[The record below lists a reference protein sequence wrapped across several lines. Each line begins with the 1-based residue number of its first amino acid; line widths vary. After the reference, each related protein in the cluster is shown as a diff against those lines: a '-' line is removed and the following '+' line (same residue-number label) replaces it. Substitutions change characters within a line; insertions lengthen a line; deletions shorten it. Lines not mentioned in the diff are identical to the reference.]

1 MQKPKIGI
9 YTQRYHYPVN
19 TFILRQISGVQNSFE
34 PIVLSSTKSVIEGPS
49 PSYKIFEKEK
59 NTFGRLY
66 RVYKKITGNYVALS
80 GSQMKFFERIITQND
95 IEFIHAHYGPS
106 GIEIFPLAK
115 KMKMPLLVSFHGYD
129 ASFLLRNQKYTK
141 QLQELFEYARIIAV
155 SNYMANKLI
164 EAGAKSDNIFL
175 LYYGVPVENKFVARK
190 SLSEKLR
197 NKEEIKFLQISGF
210 EEKKG
215 HIYTVQAF
223 KEFLKYY
230 SNCKLVF
237 GGGGSLMPT
246 IEKLC
251 SDLELKEKIL
261 FLGAIKPDR
270 VYDVMADS
278 DIFLHHSVT
287 AQSGDQEG
295 IPNVIMEAMATGLPV
310 ISTFHSGIPELIDDG
325 INGYLVEEKNIAQ
338 YTDKMKEA
346 LNSTKGFGMMARN
359 KVVDKFNLQKQTDK
373 LLEIYKKMIE

>member
-1 MQKPKIGI
+1 M
-9 YTQRYHYPVN
+9 
-19 TFILRQISGVQNSFE
+19 
-34 PIVLSSTKSVIEGPS
+34 
-49 PSYKIFEKEK
+49 
-59 NTFGRLY
+59 
-66 RVYKKITGNYVALS
+66 
-80 GSQMKFFERIITQND
+80 
-95 IEFIHAHYGPS
+95 
-106 GIEIFPLAK
+106 
-115 KMKMPLLVSFHGYD
+115 SFHGYD

-141 QLQELFEYARIIAV
+141 QLQEVFEYARIIAV
-155 SNYMANKLI
+155 SKYMAKKLVK
-164 EAGAKSDNIFL
+164 AGAKSDNIFI

-190 SLSEKLR
+190 SLSEKFR

-215 HIYTVQAF
+215 HVYTIQAF

-237 GGGGSLMPT
+237 GGSGSLMPA

-251 SDLELKEKIL
+251 SELELKKKVS
-261 FLGAIKPDR
+261 FLGAIKPGN
-270 VYDVMADS
+270 VYDVMTGS
-278 DIFLHHSVT
+278 DIFLHHSIT

-325 INGYLVEEKNIAQ
+325 INGYLVEEKNVAQ
-338 YTDKMKEA
+338 YADKMREA
-346 LNSTKGFGMMARN
+346 VNSTGSVGMKARN
-359 KVVDKFNLQKQTDK
+359 KVIEKFNLQKQTDK